1 MPPLDTIVAISTPP
15 GRGGLGIVRLSGPDP
30 RSIAAPFLRFAATH
44 VWSPWRAALAEL
56 LDGEGQVIDKA
67 LVTWFAAPHSYT
79 GEDVLEI
86 SCHGS
91 PVVLLQAVRQ
101 AMENGARAA
110 EPGEFTLRAFL
121 NGKVDLPRAE
131 AVHDLIQAT
140 TLHQAR
146 VAARQMHGSVSHSI
160 SPVKAQVIELIA
172 LLEAGIDFADDDVSV
187 ASPAE
192 ILRRIALIR
201 DPLEKLTRSFAY
213 GRYVH
218 DGFTLA
224 IAGRPNVGKSS
235 LFNALLGQDRAIVTP
250 IAGTTRD
257 TVSESFD
264 LEGIP
269 VRLVDTA
276 GVRESD
282 DTVESLGIERTW
294 RTIADADITLL
305 VVDSSAPLHEQDMEL
320 LNRASELGRS
330 MIVLNKI
337 DLPNL
342 SGDVEGAHRVSAT
355 AGEGIAE
362 LRKAIVDALA
372 PGSATGAEGV
382 LITTARHQLL
392 LSESLEAIRNA
403 ERAVG
408 FGLPHELLLLDCYA
422 ALRPLDELSGAT
434 TADDILN
441 RIFSTFCIGK

>member
-1 MPPLDTIVAISTPP
+1 MDTIVAISTPP
-15 GRGGLGIVRLSGPDP
+15 GRGGLGVVRLSGPDP
-30 RSIAAPFLRFAATH
+30 RSTAAPFLRFPAAH
-44 VWSPWRAALAEL
+44 AWSPRQADLGEL
-56 LDGEGQVIDKA
+56 LDAEGGVIDQVLA
-67 LVTWFAAPHSYT
+67 TWFAAPNSYT

-91 PVVLLQAVRQ
+91 PVVLRHAVRM

-121 NGKVDLPRAE
+121 NGRIDLPRAE

-146 VAARQMHGSVSHSI
+146 LAARQMYGSVSHSV
-160 SPVKAQVIELIA
+160 SPIKAQVVELIA

-187 ASPAE
+187 APPAE

-201 DPLEKLTRSFAY
+201 DPLEKLTRTFGY

-276 GVRESD
+276 GVRDSD

-294 RTIADADITLL
+294 RAIADADITLI
-305 VVDSSAPLHEQDMEL
+305 VIDASEPLQEQDEAL
-320 LNRASELGRS
+320 LKRAAEMGRS
-330 MIVLNKI
+330 LIVLNKI
-337 DLPNL
+337 DLPSQSL
-342 SGDVEGAHRVSAT
+342 EVVGSHRVSAVE
-355 AGEGIAE
+355 GDGIAE
-362 LRKAIVDALA
+362 LRKVILEVLA
-372 PGSATGAEGV
+372 PGSTTGSEAV
-382 LITTARHQLL
+382 LITTARHERL
-392 LSESLEAIRNA
+392 LSESLEAVLNA
-403 ERAVG
+403 ERAIG
-408 FGLPHELLLLDCYA
+408 FGLPHEMLLLDFYA

-434 TADDILN
+434 TADEILN